1 MNTKQLDLDVKTD
14 IETKVENMEELF
26 PFENKFAKVEKL
38 EEEVIR
44 KVCPLC
50 GLMKDLEY
58 AKTNS
63 GYIQKI
69 CKECAIKYVKW
80 WNDKVDE

>member
-1 MNTKQLDLDVKTD
+1 MKTKQLDF
-14 IETKVENMEELF
+14 EENNIKDLL

-38 EEEVIR
+38 EEETIR

-63 GYIQKI
+63 GYVQKI
-69 CKECAIKYVKW
+69 CEECAIKYVRW
-80 WNDKVDE
+80 WNDK